1 MFSKGE
7 IPFIRLL
14 IPLISGI
21 FLGYWYGNG
30 MILKSII
37 PLALFFISLLIFLI
51 SKYKVYSIYKLK
63 WLPGLL
69 VQSFLLVTGYGLTVY
84 ASQRFDKNHYSF
96 QKAEELAAV
105 ITSEPKL
112 ANGIVRFE
120 TEIWWKHYRFKK
132 HKATGK
138 LLIALKIDS
147 THQMVFNYGDLLLIP
162 ATYESIQPPY
172 NPGEFN
178 YKHYLE
184 NKQIYFQSFLTYE
197 QIILLK
203 INSGN
208 PIIRYALLLRKKL
221 VNEFYTY
228 LPDKNAAAFAS
239 TLILGYRAELSREI
253 VQAYSKTGTMHIL
266 SVSGMHVGIVFMV
279 LSFLLKFMDKTQKL
293 RLSRAIL
300 VIAIIWFY
308 ALVSG
313 FSAPACRA
321 AVMLSF
327 VVLGKA
333 LNKNQ
338 STYNLIGISAFFLLL
353 YNPFFLVDAGFQ
365 LSYLAVIGLIYFHPK
380 IYHLVYFKNKVLDY
394 AWSYSALS
402 LSAQLATFPISIYY
416 FHQFPVYFL
425 LSNLFIVLP
434 VALIMYAGI
443 IFMFVPFQFVLY
455 YLGLIL
461 SWLIMLT
468 NNILFSIEN
477 WPFSSWGGI
486 WINTYQTI
494 LLYLIMIC
502 FILKISFKYKH
513 ILFPI
518 YALLIVFCA
527 SISIINY
534 NNFNR
539 HEIIFFNVRKHT
551 AMAHLY
557 RGRSVI
563 ISDLGASDKLT
574 EWSILPTL
582 QSKGS
587 ENEVF
592 FNTSQSFSGPVYF
605 GEQNFYQFAN
615 FRILRWNMDYDNVKF
630 IHKIKVDAVFIS
642 GNPRVRLQDIEM
654 SIKFSSLIIDANNS
668 DYNIHDWVSAA
679 REMNIPCYV
688 LNKNPAY
695 VIML

>member
-21 FLGYWYGNG
+21 LLGYWYGNG
-30 MILKSII
+30 MILKSIL
-37 PLALFFISLLIFLI
+37 PLAVFFISLLIFLI

-63 WLPGLL
+63 WLPGLF
-69 VQSFLLVTGYGLTVY
+69 VQGFLLVTGYGLIVY

-96 QKAEELAAV
+96 QKAEELAV
-105 ITSEPKL
+105 LITSEPKL

-120 TEIWWKHYRFKK
+120 TEIRGNYYRGKK
-132 HKATGK
+132 HNATGK

-178 YKHYLE
+178 YKQYLE

-208 PIIRYALLLRKKL
+208 PIIGYALLLRKKL

-380 IYHLVYFKNKVLDY
+380 IYHLVYFKNKILDY
-394 AWSYSALS
+394 TWSYSALS

-425 LSNLFIVLP
+425 FSNLFIVLP
-434 VALIMYAGI
+434 VAFIMYAGI
-443 IFMFVPFQFVLY
+443 TFMFVPFQFVLY

-461 SWLIMLT
+461 SWLITLT
-468 NNILFSIEN
+468 NNILFYIEN

-486 WINTYQTI
+486 WINTFQTI

-518 YALLIVFCA
+518 YALLIVFCT

-563 ISDLGASDKLT
+563 ISDLDASNKLT

-592 FNTSQSFSGPVYF
+592 FNTSQSFSGRVYF
-605 GEQNFYQFAN
+605 GKQNFYQFAN
-615 FRILRWNMDYDNVKF
+615 FRILRWNVDFDNLKF

-642 GNPRVRLQDIEM
+642 GNPRVRLQDIKM

-668 DYNIHDWVSAA
+668 DYKVHDWVSAA

>member
-21 FLGYWYGNG
+21 SLGYWFGNG
-30 MILKSII
+30 MILKSIL

-51 SKYKVYSIYKLK
+51 LKYKVYSIYKLK
-63 WLPGLL
+63 WLSGL
-69 VQSFLLVTGYGLTVY
+69 VIHSFLLVTGYGLTVY
-84 ASQRFDKNHYSF
+84 SSQRFDKNQYSF
-96 QKAEELAAV
+96 QKAEELIAV
-105 ITSEPKL
+105 VSSEPKL
-112 ANGIVRFE
+112 SNGIVRFE
-120 TEIWWKHYRFKK
+120 TEIRGYCYRDKRHIAK
-132 HKATGK
+132 GK
-138 LLIALKIDS
+138 LLIIIKIDS
-147 THQMVFNYGDLLLIP
+147 THQRVFNYGDLLLIP
-162 ATYESIQPPY
+162 AFYESIQPPY
-172 NPGEFN
+172 NPEEFN

-197 QIILLK
+197 QIILLRK
-203 INSGN
+203 NYGN
-208 PIIRYALLLRKKL
+208 PVIRFALLLRKKL

-253 VQAYSKTGTMHIL
+253 IEAYSKTGTMHVL

-279 LSFLLKFMDKTQKL
+279 LSFLLKFMDKTRKMRLL
-293 RLSRAIL
+293 RAVL
-300 VIAIIWFY
+300 VIGIIWFY
-308 ALVSG
+308 ALISG

-338 STYNLIGISAFFLLL
+338 STYNLVGISAFFLLL
-353 YNPFFLVDAGFQ
+353 YDPFFLVDAGFQ

-380 IYHLVYFKNKVLDY
+380 IYQLVNLKNKALDY
-394 AWSYSALS
+394 IWSYSALS

-425 LSNLFIVLP
+425 FSNLFIVLP

-443 IFMFVPFQFVLY
+443 IFMFVPFQIVLY
-455 YLGLIL
+455 YLGMIL
-461 SWLIMLT
+461 SWLITFT
-468 NNILFSIEN
+468 NNILFYIEN

-486 WINTYQTI
+486 WINIFQSS

-502 FILKISFKYKH
+502 FTLKISFKYKH

-518 YALLIVFCA
+518 YSLLIVFCT

-563 ISDLGASDKLT
+563 ISDLDASDKLT

-587 ENEVF
+587 EDEVF
-592 FNTSQSFSGPVYF
+592 FNTSQSFSGPLYF
-605 GEQNFYQFAN
+605 GKQNFYQFAD
-615 FRILRWNMDYDNVKF
+615 FRILRWNKDFDNIKF
-630 IHKIKVDAVFIS
+630 LHKIKVDAVFIS
-642 GNPRVRLQDIEM
+642 GNPRVSLQDIEM
-654 SIKFSSLIIDANNS
+654 SIKFSSLIIDANNP
-668 DYNIHDWVSAA
+668 DYKVQDWVLAA
-679 REMNIPCYV
+679 RKMNIPCYV